1 MKRIVFLILIAF
13 AVNSCSLND
22 EPDRAF
28 VLLPIEEVIVPD
40 TFTVGNIS
48 TFKLKYRRP
57 TQCDIFDGFYYDID
71 EMTRTVAIQAVK
83 LNQPNCPNDSESM
96 YEVPLEFKPTV
107 TGVYTFKFWLGVDQ
121 DGIDQYSIFDV
132 EVQ

>member
-22 EPDRAF
+22 EPDRDF

-40 TFTVGNIS
+40 NYTVGNIS
-48 TFKLKYRRP
+48 TFKLKYRRA
-57 TQCDIFDGFYYDID
+57 TQCHIFDGFYYDID

-83 LNQPNCPNDSESM
+83 LNQSNCPEDTENL
-96 YEVPLEFKPTV
+96 YEVPLEFKPMVAGT
-107 TGVYTFKFWLGVDQ
+107 YTFKFWLGVDEE
-121 DGIDQYSIFDV
+121 GIDQYSIFDV